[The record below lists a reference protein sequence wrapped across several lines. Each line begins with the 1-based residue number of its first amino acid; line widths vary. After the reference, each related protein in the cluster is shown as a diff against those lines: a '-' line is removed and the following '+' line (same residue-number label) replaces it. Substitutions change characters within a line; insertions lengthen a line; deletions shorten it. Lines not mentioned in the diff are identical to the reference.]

1 MDVGVLVQR
10 GVVGRDDGVP
20 DDDFGVGYV
29 LGVVGGV
36 GGGDVGEDLFGV
48 PVEEGGEVGFEVEG
62 DVGVFFAFGA
72 VVVWSAFDSVFWL
85 YQQRSDDDGWW
96 SVCNRQ

>member
-1 MDVGVLVQR
+1 M
-10 GVVGRDDGVP
+10 
-20 DDDFGVGYV
+20 
-29 LGVVGGV
+29 GVVGGV

-72 VVVWSAFDSVFWL
+72 VVVWSAFDSVFG
-85 YQQRSDDDGWW
+85 YISSARMMMVGGVYVIGSD
-96 SVCNRQ
+96 SKQASSI

>member
-1 MDVGVLVQR
+1 M
-10 GVVGRDDGVP
+10 
-20 DDDFGVGYV
+20 
-29 LGVVGGV
+29 GVVGGV

-72 VVVWSAFDSVFWL
+72 VVVWSAFDSVVFWL
-85 YQQRSDDDGWW
+85 YQQGSDGNGWW
-96 SVCNRQ
+96 SVWYVIGSYSKQASK

>member
-1 MDVGVLVQR
+1 M
-10 GVVGRDDGVP
+10 
-20 DDDFGVGYV
+20 
-29 LGVVGGV
+29 GVVGGV

-85 YQQRSDDDGWW
+85 YQQRSDDDDGWW
-96 SVCNRQ
+96 SVCNRQL